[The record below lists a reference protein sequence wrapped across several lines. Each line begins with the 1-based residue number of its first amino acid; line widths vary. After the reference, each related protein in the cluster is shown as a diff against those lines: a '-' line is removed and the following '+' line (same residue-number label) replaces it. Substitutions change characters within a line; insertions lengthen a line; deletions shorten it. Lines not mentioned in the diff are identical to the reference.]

1 MSTLSMLKF
10 RASIF
15 AAVVAFAP
23 FSPASHAQYSG
34 MRAQVNVPFGFQTGS
49 QHYAPGVYT
58 IEMVNDYT
66 LLISGASRSSMALT
80 SVEDKAQPA
89 KRGTAVFHKYGN
101 QYFLSEIT
109 VAGKSRSLHLT
120 PSRTESELRRG
131 EKKTAPDGVELS
143 LLQGAR

>member
-23 FSPASHAQYSG
+23 LTPVAHAQDNG
-34 MRAQVNVPFGFQTGS
+34 MRARVNVPFGFQTGS

-58 IEMVNDYT
+58 LEMENDHT
-66 LLISGASRSSMALT
+66 LMISGASQSSMALT
-80 SVEDKAQPA
+80 SVEDNAQAA
-89 KRGTAVFHKYGN
+89 KRGTAVFHKYGD

-120 PSRTESELRRG
+120 PSRTESQLRHG
-131 EKKTAPDGVELS
+131 QKKAAGVELS
-143 LLQGAR
+143 LLQAPR

>member
-23 FSPASHAQYSG
+23 LSPALHAQDSG
-34 MRAQVNVPFGFQTGS
+34 MAAQVNVPFEFQTDS

-58 IEMVNDYT
+58 IEMANDYT
-66 LLISGASRSSMALT
+66 LMIRGSSKSSMALT
-80 SVEDKAQPA
+80 SVADNAQPA

-120 PSRTESELRRG
+120 PSRHESELRRG
-131 EKKTAPDGVELS
+131 EKKPAGVELS
-143 LLQGAR
+143 LLQGPR

>member
-23 FSPASHAQYSG
+23 LSPAAHAQDSG
-34 MRAQVNVPFGFQTGS
+34 MLARVNIPFGFQNDT
-49 QHYAPGVYT
+49 QHFAPGVYT
-58 IEMVNDYT
+58 IERENDHT
-66 LLISGASRSSMALT
+66 LMISGASQSSMALT
-80 SVEDKAQPA
+80 SVEDNAQAA

-109 VAGKSRSLHLT
+109 VAGTGRYLHLT
-120 PSRTESELRRG
+120 PSRTESQMRRG
-131 EKKTAPDGVELS
+131 EKKPAGVELS
-143 LLQGAR
+143 LLQAPR

>member
-23 FSPASHAQYSG
+23 LSPALHAQDGGTSA
-34 MRAQVNVPFGFQTGS
+34 RVNVPFGFQTGS

-58 IEMVNDYT
+58 IEMANDYT
-66 LLISGASRSSMALT
+66 LMISGASKSSMALM
-80 SVEDKAQPA
+80 SVVDNAQPA
-89 KRGTAVFHKYGN
+89 KRGTAVFHKYGD
-101 QYFLSEIT
+101 QYFLSEIM

-120 PSRTESELRRG
+120 PSRAEAQLRRG
-131 EKKTAPDGVELS
+131 EMKPAGVELS
-143 LLQGAR
+143 LLQGPR